1 MTGLGALDSRTFMKS
16 AAAICLA
23 AAIAPIWFLAP
34 PATAQAPAEINPG
47 VPPISVEPSVFDFG
61 FLAPNAN
68 GRGSVQI
75 RNNSAEPM
83 TVLKVEP
90 TCKCTTISKLDGA
103 VIPPGETVELE
114 AELAGAPALGPRTA
128 AVKVIIQG
136 YARPVEVPVR
146 AEVAM
151 KVRSVPAY
159 INAIGGRNLTGRLV
173 VESTDKA
180 PFRILTVDGHD
191 PHYLSFDP
199 AKDAPRASY
208 LLEYDLSEAGPEG
221 VRRFWVVLTD
231 HPIDPVLDVRVRHD
245 AAGSRPVVKMRDYR
259 VNCGRIA
266 DGGSYTATVE
276 TDIATPIQ
284 TVLAGNKDAEVEL
297 ISTESDAEWSKAT
310 VRVTPRAGL
319 RGLMY
324 LPLMVGTARGIQEV
338 DCFGIV
344 GPR

>member
-1 MTGLGALDSRTFMKS
+1 MTGVQTCAL
-16 AAAICLA
+16 
-23 AAIAPIWFLAP
+23 PI
-34 PATAQAPAEINPG
+34 
-47 VPPISVEPSVFDFG
+47 
-61 FLAPNAN
+61 
-68 GRGSVQI
+68 
-75 RNNSAEPM
+75 
-83 TVLKVEP
+83 
-90 TCKCTTISKLDGA
+90 
-103 VIPPGETVELE
+103 
-114 AELAGAPALGPRTA
+114 
-128 AVKVIIQG
+128 
-136 YARPVEVPVR
+136 Y
-146 AEVAM
+146 
-151 KVRSVPAY
+151 
-159 INAIGGRNLTGRLV
+159 
-173 VESTDKA
+173 
-180 PFRILTVDGHD
+180 
-191 PHYLSFDP
+191 P